1 MEVVEIMKWLPHR
14 FPMLMVDR
22 IVELEPGR
30 RAVAIKN
37 VTINE
42 PIFAGH
48 YPDRPI
54 FPGVLIIEAMAQTA
68 GVALL
73 PEGQTAGA
81 GGKVPLLTGVD
92 GVRFRRPVLPG
103 DQLRIE
109 VTALKV
115 RGDIGKVAGK
125 VTVNGETVAEAELM
139 FAWRQME

>member
-1 MEVVEIMKWLPHR
+1 
-14 FPMLMVDR
+14 
-22 IVELEPGR
+22 
-30 RAVAIKN
+30 
-37 VTINE
+37 
-42 PIFAGH
+42 
-48 YPDRPI
+48 
-54 FPGVLIIEAMAQTA
+54 
-68 GVALL
+68 
-73 PEGQTAGA
+73 
-81 GGKVPLLTGVD
+81 VPLLTGVD